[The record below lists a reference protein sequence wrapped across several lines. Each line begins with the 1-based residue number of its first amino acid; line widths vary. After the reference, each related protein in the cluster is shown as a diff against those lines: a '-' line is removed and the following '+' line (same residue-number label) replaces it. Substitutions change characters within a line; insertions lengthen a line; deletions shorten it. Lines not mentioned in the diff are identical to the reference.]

1 MKHKPQFGD
10 GHSENRPNFGKSVT
24 EPKCSKCARGVPQ
37 RSPDRKNVIFLR
49 KNIFGAPKLISEY
62 FIMILNRF
70 SNRLRG
76 GNRGN
81 ARERLKISKK
91 MDFPHFASRGGF
103 GADLGRILEISK
115 TKTKISRSRIFA
127 QKLIFYF

>member
-1 MKHKPQFGD
+1 MRHKPQFGD
-10 GHSENRPNFGKSVT
+10 GHSENRPYFGKSVT
-24 EPKCSKCARGVPQ
+24 DPKCSKCARGVPQ

-49 KNIFGAPKLISEY
+49 ENIFGAPKLISEY

-91 MDFPHFASRGGF
+91 WISLILPPEVVLELIWGGF
-103 GADLGRILEISK
+103 WKSPKLKRKFPSAGFSTQE
-115 TKTKISRSRIFA
+115 
-127 QKLIFYF
+127 LIFYF